1 MSRLITV
8 ENINFQINSIRLATL
23 LLYYFFSFSWSSRAK
38 VLRWQDKK
46 KLMQLNEFFFYNE
59 TLVRLIDTFTRNEIS
74 QGADRVADKVD
85 SIVRARF
92 HPGARDVSLRLVRRL
107 VSRLENARTSVHGV
121 IPRIVTGVS
130 SSPFI
135 ILVLMAHSG
144 PRPGGCRAK
153 RNWFSRRLLD
163 GRSGNLN
170 GAREWL
176 AFAGKFAR

>member
-1 MSRLITV
+1 
-8 ENINFQINSIRLATL
+8 
-23 LLYYFFSFSWSSRAK
+23 
-38 VLRWQDKK
+38 
-46 KLMQLNEFFFYNE
+46 MQLNEFFFYNE

-107 VSRLENARTSVHGV
+107 VSRLENARMSVHGV

-135 ILVLMAHSG
+135 IMVLMAHSG

-153 RNWFSRRLLD
+153 RN
-163 GRSGNLN
+163 
-170 GAREWL
+170 
-176 AFAGKFAR
+176 

>member
-1 MSRLITV
+1 MQQVSRLITV

-23 LLYYFFSFSWSSRAK
+23 LLYYFFSFSWSSSAK
-38 VLRWQDKK
+38 VLSSTRQEEINAIKRV
-46 KLMQLNEFFFYNE
+46 FFHNE
-59 TLVRLIDTFTRNEIS
+59 TFRLVDTFTRNEIS
-74 QGADRVADKVD
+74 QGTDRVADKVD

-107 VSRLENARTSVHGV
+107 VSRLENARMSVHGV

-135 ILVLMAHSG
+135 ILVLMAYSG

-153 RNWFSRRLLD
+153 RN
-163 GRSGNLN
+163 
-170 GAREWL
+170 
-176 AFAGKFAR
+176 